1 MQITAKNNG
10 QHPALHPT
18 LVALS
23 IVLAQNGDLS
33 SINRSHPDLNKHEF
47 YDKRVVFPS
56 DLSDLLPQVAD
67 RWWEP
72 LGELYLLICPH
83 AYNFTLQKVKTAE
96 AAHREHAAKTSPIKA
111 PAPVSHRVMLILPEQ
126 PPRSEEAALMV
137 VDEELGVTVSAAITG
152 LVLICF
158 Y

>member
-1 MQITAKNNG
+1 M
-10 QHPALHPT
+10 
-18 LVALS
+18 
-23 IVLAQNGDLS
+23 
-33 SINRSHPDLNKHEF
+33 
-47 YDKRVVFPS
+47 FPS

-67 RWWEP
+67 RWWKP
-72 LGELYLLICPH
+72 LGESYLLICPH

-96 AAHREHAAKTSPIKA
+96 AACREHAAKTSPTKA
-111 PAPVSHRVMLILPEQ
+111 SAPVLCRVMLILPEQ

-137 VDEELGVTVSAAITG
+137 VDEELSVTVSAAITG

>member
-1 MQITAKNNG
+1 MREKTKY
-10 QHPALHPT
+10 T
-18 LVALS
+18 LVQFFS
-23 IVLAQNGDLS
+23 IESIQLFDASTVVSLS
-33 SINRSHPDLNKHEF
+33 SS
-47 YDKRVVFPS
+47 KRAVFPS

-67 RWWEP
+67 HWWEP
-72 LGELYLLICPH
+72 LGKSYLLICPH

-96 AAHREHAAKTSPIKA
+96 AAHREHAAKTSPTKA

-126 PPRSEEAALMV
+126 PPRLEEVAPMV
-137 VDEELGVTVSAAITG
+137 VDEKLGVTVSAAITG

>member
-1 MQITAKNNG
+1 M
-10 QHPALHPT
+10 
-18 LVALS
+18 
-23 IVLAQNGDLS
+23 
-33 SINRSHPDLNKHEF
+33 
-47 YDKRVVFPS
+47 FPS

-67 RWWEP
+67 RWWKP
-72 LGELYLLICPH
+72 LGESYLLICPH

-96 AAHREHAAKTSPIKA
+96 AACREHAAKTLPTKA
-111 PAPVSHRVMLILPEQ
+111 SAPVLCRVMLILPEQ

-137 VDEELGVTVSAAITG
+137 VDEELSVTVSAAITG